1 MTQTG
6 PLRPPLLAPI
16 ATGFALGLAIEV
28 AALFLAVM
36 SAGAGHGSYAAA
48 RALFPVPMLTTL
60 LEGDSIGPLS
70 ITLALAQFPALGALA
85 GYSLARA
92 RRTPLVVAGL
102 VHLVAMLV
110 AFSGAIPNFS

>member
-1 MTQTG
+1 MKTD
-6 PLRPPLLAPI
+6 PLRSPLFTPT
-16 ATGFALGLAIEV
+16 ATGFALGLMIEV
-28 AALFLAVM
+28 AALFLAVI

-70 ITLALAQFPALGALA
+70 ITLALAQFPTLGALA

-92 RRTPLVVAGL
+92 RLTPLVVVGI
-102 VHLVAMLV
+102 VHLVAMLA
-110 AFSGAIPNFS
+110 AFSGTLPNFS